1 LFTSDDWRLVRL
13 ASTVCRVKWGVAFF
27 VIVVTLIGAPSA
39 FADNWLPHNA
49 DASWTYQWTDSSYNT
64 TSTNEKVTV
73 KSTTGNA
80 FTLAWTTK
88 DQNNAADA
96 ASSTGTVAFQDTG
109 SGLSVVSPYWSSDA
123 PPPQFPILCSTT
135 GPCPNSLSS
144 TYYNVIWGSLT
155 PVLAEPL
162 LKGDTWTGTGGD
174 ASISS
179 TSTYLGPELVTV
191 PAFPQPVLAAKVR
204 SDVAQA
210 GALGDPYGSGI
221 KTIWWVYGVGPVKIV
236 FQHSGGSG
244 APVTTSMLQSTNL
257 TPKPLPPDVNWFPMQ
272 KGLKGTFRWTNAK
285 HLKKPEVEKYVMD
298 QVANGSSRVSVTCV
312 SGQIRC
318 AALYFFTQRTDGL
331 TNLAA
336 TVKAASLATFPPL
349 GPVALPADKRRHFF
363 TPFDL
368 MSFGINPLM
377 GPYPAAGESWSVDP
391 NGRDFAVF
399 GVKATS
405 TVLGVQR
412 IKVPAGTFSALAI
425 RTKMTQPGFPFGSG
439 TRTSWFAANRG
450 LVKLVF
456 AHGDGSTSVVE
467 LTK

>member
-1 LFTSDDWRLVRL
+1 
-13 ASTVCRVKWGVAFF
+13 VKWGVVAAG
-27 VIVVTLIGAPSA
+27 IVAALIGAPSA
-39 FADNWLPHNA
+39 LADNWLPHNA
-49 DASWTYQWTDSSYNT
+49 DATWTYQWTDSAYAT
-64 TSTNEKVTV
+64 TPTNEKVTV
-73 KSTTGNA
+73 KSTTGPA

-88 DQNNAADA
+88 DQSNASDA
-96 ASSTGTVAFQDTG
+96 VSSTGSVALQDTG

-123 PPPQFPILCSTT
+123 PPPQFPILCSST
-135 GPCPNSLSS
+135 GPCPNSLAS

-162 LKGDTWTGTGGD
+162 LKGTTWTGAGGD

-179 TSTYLGPELVTV
+179 TSTYLGPEQVTV

-204 SDVAQA
+204 TDVAQA

-221 KTIWWVYGVGPVKIV
+221 KTIWWVYGVGPVKVV
-236 FQHSGGSG
+236 FQHSGGTG
-244 APVTTSMLQSTNL
+244 APTTTSVLQSTNL
-257 TPKPLPPDVNWFPMQ
+257 TPKALPSDVNWFPMQ

-285 HLKKPEVEKYVMD
+285 HLKKPEVEKYVID
-298 QVANGSSRVSVTCV
+298 QVANGSARATMQCV
-312 SGQIRC
+312 SGPIRC
-318 AALYFFTQRTDGL
+318 AGYYFFTQRTDGL

-336 TVKAASLATFPPL
+336 TVKAASLAKFPSL
-349 GPVALPADKRRHFF
+349 GPAALPAAKRRHFF

-368 MSFGINPLM
+368 MSFGIDPLIDA
-377 GPYPAAGESWSVDP
+377 YAAAGDSWSVDP

-405 TVLGVQR
+405 IVRGVQR
-412 IKVPAGTFSALAI
+412 VTVPAGTFNALAV
-425 RTKMTQPGFPFGSG
+425 RTTLKQPGFPFGSG
-439 TRTSWFAANRG
+439 TRTSWFAPDRG

-456 AHGDGSTSVVE
+456 SHGDGSTSVVE